1 MVDDRNKQRLWRYGP
16 LLAWMALIFFAS
28 SGEFSAA
35 NTSRII
41 RPLLLW
47 LFPEISEQALNA
59 VHALIRKGAHFGEYA
74 VLALLAARAFL
85 SSSRALLC
93 RHWLKISLLLVISY
107 ALFDEYRQSFVPTR
121 TPSLWDSLIDIA
133 GGASALLLI
142 AAWRARKDGARWRS
156 VRSERA
162 VKSALDRT

>member
-1 MVDDRNKQRLWRYGP
+1 MLWDATVQNRLWRYGP
-16 LLAWMALIFFAS
+16 LLAWMTLIFFAS

-47 LFPEISEQALNA
+47 LFPNISEQALNA
-59 VHALIRKGAHFGEYA
+59 AHALVRKAAHFAEYA

-85 SSSRALLC
+85 SSSRVLLRQRWLSISLWLVIFCALL
-93 RHWLKISLLLVISY
+93 
-107 ALFDEYRQSFVPTR
+107 DEYRQSLVPTR

-133 GGASALLLI
+133 GGATALLFVVAL
-142 AAWRARKDGARWRS
+142 RARR
-156 VRSERA
+156 ER
-162 VKSALDRT
+162 LGRRNPRRTGPDS